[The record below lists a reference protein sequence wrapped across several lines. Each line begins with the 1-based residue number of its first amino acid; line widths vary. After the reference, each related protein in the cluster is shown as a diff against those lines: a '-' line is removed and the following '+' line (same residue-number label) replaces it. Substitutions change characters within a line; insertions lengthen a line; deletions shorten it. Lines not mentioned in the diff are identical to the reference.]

1 MHKCSAYC
9 KRRRKCS
16 GNTFITRCRFG
27 FPRQVCEN
35 PKLNSVQES
44 LKSRRRIYE
53 LPRSDSEVRVNDY
66 NPLLLML
73 WKANMDIQFVAESS
87 LALAHYVSGY
97 VTKAERSNMQEIWEE
112 VSESKSIYG
121 RLWSFGIRSLR
132 FRECG
137 LYEASDL
144 LLGDHLNEKSDTVK
158 WIDVS
163 MPHKRNRR
171 LINHKVL
178 QEIAKH
184 NPDSEEIFEDNLIDT
199 FYPQRP
205 ANLENVCLYDFV
217 AYYDWQGKDDNGN
230 RKYRKLTKP
239 RLPNHK
245 LFDSENEAQ
254 REDYYYSLLLL
265 FTPFRE
271 ESGLLLENE
280 TAEEAFHRLQNE
292 DSLAHHAKLNKML
305 EAQSSIR
312 KINEAR
318 QADGEQEMVSKEDDD
333 PQLIGEAKNAM
344 NKVFDMNVNSGDDL
358 SLEDRINMLNA
369 DQRRVFDKIHNHL
382 LHQQQHEANE
392 CSCEFKPLHMF
403 LSGVAGTGKSFLIET
418 IKALI
423 SSMWASDDLTC
434 AITAPTGLAAFNVG
448 GDTIHRVFQL
458 PIEHEG
464 KSATYWSLPK
474 ASDEVSMVS
483 SLNLA
488 YMHLRL
494 EELFG
499 TNEWFGSKNM
509 LFVGDLL
516 QLPPVNGNNVFEKI
530 TKKSLSFKLGCA
542 PSVNIWRDTVV
553 YEELTINERQK
564 KDKEY
569 SVMLDGVRRGCPTDE
584 TLRTL
589 EQRVIDVSVA
599 DKFDELQKSGH
610 TPVCLFP
617 TRKACNDFNTQ
628 MLSYLPSEVHEL
640 VCTDEVDETAGTRKW
655 NKKAAEQL
663 EKLNNDCNRTAGLEA
678 KLSLAV
684 GARVMLRRNINTK
697 RGLVNGAIG
706 TVISIVPNRV
716 TVQFDHVSQP
726 FDVRMVKSRFMIM
739 KNFFVYRRQFPLIL
753 AYAVTI
759 HKCQGLSL
767 DCAIVDLSDQIFS
780 DGMAYVALSRV
791 RSLSGLYLTAFDPKS
806 IMASKSC
813 LKEINRLR
821 ELYRKDLPLYILPPA
836 PSTAT
841 KRKLSGSTV
850 PDQPKAKKHIISKPK
865 TSTNCAK
872 PPKSDSQP
880 HVTLSPSKKCS
891 TRKQPTKRTAPE
903 SKPTS
908 LSPPPSPKRP
918 RLSTNPPSGTPDV
931 QYVGT
936 TYEELGANIDL
947 PLPPDEWKLSAIQI
961 LAAYS
966 GMSVHNNLSTPARVR
981 RVRCGEIAPHIRDR
995 VLGDGN
1001 CLFRAISKEIT
1012 GTEENHTAVRLA
1024 ALGYLC
1030 ENPSLITYGAPTFH
1044 IDPCTDPVRRAQ
1056 LQQEAV
1062 SRCISTHHMD
1072 RCGWGTDFEIM
1083 LLASLLTI
1091 QIFSRSTCGESREW
1105 VCFAPGFTRNRSAC
1119 PYGIYVY
1126 NITNFH
1132 YDRVIP
1138 VLRPPQ

>member
-1 MHKCSAYC
+1 MLVVMLQKLKEVTC
-9 KRRRKCS
+9 KR
-16 GNTFITRCRFG
+16 
-27 FPRQVCEN
+27 
-35 PKLNSVQES
+35 
-44 LKSRRRIYE
+44 
-53 LPRSDSEVRVNDY
+53 
-66 NPLLLML
+66 
-73 WKANMDIQFVAESS
+73 
-87 LALAHYVSGY
+87 
-97 VTKAERSNMQEIWEE
+97 
-112 VSESKSIYG
+112 VSENKSIYG

-163 MPHKRNRR
+163 MPHKRKRH
-171 LINHKVL
+171 LINHKLL

-184 NPDSEEIFEDNLIDT
+184 NPDSKEIFEDNLIDT

-205 ANLENVCLYDFV
+205 ANLEQICLYDFV

-254 REDYYYSLLLL
+254 REDYYYSLILL
-265 FTPFRE
+265 FTPFRD
-271 ESGLLLENE
+271 ESSLLLENE

-292 DSLAHHAKLNKML
+292 DSLAHHAKLNKTL
-305 EAQSSIR
+305 EAQSKIK
-312 KINEAR
+312 KINDAR
-318 QADGEQEMVSKEDDD
+318 QTGEEQEMVSKEYDD
-333 PQLIGEAKNAM
+333 PQLVGEAKNAM
-344 NKVFDMNVNSGDDL
+344 NDVFDMNVNSDDDL
-358 SLEDRINMLNA
+358 SLEDRINMLNT
-369 DQRRVFDKIHNHL
+369 DQRRVFDKIHKHL
-382 LHQQQHEANE
+382 LHQQQHEANQ
-392 CSCEFKPLHMF
+392 CSCELKPLHMF

-448 GDTIHRVFQL
+448 GNTIHRVFQL

-474 ASDEVSMVS
+474 ASQKVMRTTLRNVKFIIVDEVSMVS

-516 QLPPVNGNNVFEKI
+516 QLPPVNGNPVFEKI

-542 PSVNIWRDTVV
+542 TSVNIWKDTVV

-564 KDKEY
+564 KDKPFAA
-569 SVMLDGVRRGCPTDE
+569 MLDCVRRGCPTDE
-584 TLRTL
+584 TLCTL
-589 EQRVIDVSVA
+589 DQRVIDVPVA
-599 DKFDELQKSGH
+599 DKFHELQKSGL

-617 TRKACNDFNTQ
+617 TRKACNEFNAQT
-628 MLSYLPSEVHEL
+628 LSYLPSEVHEL
-640 VCTDEVDETAGTRKW
+640 ACTDEVDETAGTHKW
-655 NKKAAEQL
+655 NKKAADQL

-684 GARVMLRRNINTK
+684 GARVMLRRNIHTK
-697 RGLVNGAIG
+697 RGLVNGALG
-706 TVISIVPNRV
+706 TVLSIAPNHV
-716 TVQFDHVSQP
+716 TVQYDPVSEP
-726 FDVRMVKSRFMIM
+726 YDVRMVKSRFVVM
-739 KNFFVYRRQFPLIL
+739 KNFFVYRKQFPLIL

-791 RSLSGLYLTAFDPKS
+791 RSLSGLYLTAFDPKC
-806 IMASKSC
+806 IMVSKSC
-813 LKEINRLR
+813 LREINRLR
-821 ELYRKDLPLYILPPA
+821 ELYRKDLPLYELPPA
-836 PSTAT
+836 PRTAT
-841 KRKLSGSTV
+841 KRKLTGSTV
-850 PDQPKAKKHIISKPK
+850 PDQPKVKKRIISKSRI
-865 TSTNCAK
+865 STNCAK
-872 PPKSDSQP
+872 PPI
-880 HVTLSPSKKCS
+880 H
-891 TRKQPTKRTAPE
+891 KQPTKCTAPE

-908 LSPPPSPKRP
+908 LSPPPPSPKRP
-918 RLSTNPPSGTPDV
+918 RLSTNSTPDI
-931 QYVGT
+931 QYIGT
-936 TYEELGANIDL
+936 THGQLGADIDL
-947 PLPPDEWKLSAIQI
+947 RLPPDEWKLAAIQI
-961 LAAYS
+961 LGAYS
-966 GMSVHNNLSTPARVR
+966 GVSVHNNLSSPARVR
-981 RVRCGEIAPHIRDR
+981 RVRCGEIAPHIRDS

-1012 GTEENHTAVRLA
+1012 GTEENHIAVRLA
-1024 ALGYLC
+1024 ALGYLR
-1030 ENPSLITYGAPTFH
+1030 ENPSLISYGEPTLN
-1044 IDPCTDPVRRAQ
+1044 IDSCADPMRRVQ
-1056 LQQEAV
+1056 LQEEAV
-1062 SRCISTHHMD
+1062 SRYISTHHMD
-1072 RCGWGTDFEIM
+1072 RSGWGTDFEIM

-1091 QIFSRSTCGESREW
+1091 QIFSFSNHGESRQW
-1105 VCFAPGFTRNRSAC
+1105 VCYAPGFTRNRSAC

-1126 NITNFH
+1126 NVTNYH

-1138 VLRPPQ
+1138 VLCPPQ